1 MNILLINHYAGS
13 LHHGMEYRPYYLA
26 REWVR
31 RGHRVY
37 IVAASCSHLRQQ
49 APDAG
54 AGRRT
59 EQNIDGIRYIWLRTP
74 PYRGNG
80 AARVR
85 NMLAFVARLW
95 REAPRLAR
103 SVAPDA
109 VIASS
114 TYPLDIWPAHRIAR
128 LAGAR
133 LLHEVHDLWPLSPI
147 ELGGHSR
154 RHPFIML
161 LQAAENHACRH
172 ADAIVSILPKVREH
186 LEARGM
192 APHKLHIIPNGA
204 DPDEWAVAS
213 GPVALAPPVP
223 TAPTADSPGAAELA
237 GGRSAKADPTTTP
250 ALVGLAPDR
259 TPALAESCS
268 APDGLRA
275 GLAARPTLTLV
286 KSATS
291 PGSDKPWR
299 GMQAGPATGG
309 IGQASAWSRA
319 TPGTATS
326 AVGPAAPG
334 SGVAETALALAR
346 QALPSLPL
354 LPSELSK
361 LLGQLR
367 DQGKTIVAYA
377 GSHGTANALDTLLD
391 AARLLHDQ
399 PLAFV
404 LVGAGPE
411 KERLQHKA
419 QRRELAQ
426 VHFAAPIAKRHIP
439 ALLASIDIAFLGWQR
454 QPLYRFGIAP
464 NKLLDYMMA
473 GCPVLH
479 AVDAGN
485 DPVAEAGCG
494 VSVAPEDPVA
504 LAEGLLRLLALGA
517 QGRRAMGA
525 CGRRY
530 ALAHFTYA
538 VLAQRFL
545 DVLAQEVPHG

>member
-13 LHHGMEYRPYYLA
+13 IHHGMEYRPYYLA

-31 RGHRVY
+31 RGHRVH
-37 IVAASCSHLRQQ
+37 IVAATCSHLRQQ
-49 APDAG
+49 APSTNAG
-54 AGRRT
+54 AGPWT
-59 EQNIDGIRYIWLRTP
+59 EENIDGIRYLWLPTP

-103 SVAPDA
+103 TVAPHA

-133 LLHEVHDLWPLSPI
+133 LLHEVHDLWPLSPM
-147 ELGGHSR
+147 ELGGYSH

-172 ADAIVSILPKVREH
+172 ADAIVSMLPKVREH
-186 LEARGM
+186 LEERGM

-204 DPDEWAVAS
+204 DPDEWPAPAELPAGVMLDRPTALVDSAQGLRTRNGTAS
-213 GPVALAPPVP
+213 AAGAGPVRRV
-223 TAPTADSPGAAELA
+223 TATG
-237 GGRSAKADPTTTP
+237 
-250 ALVGLAPDR
+250 
-259 TPALAESCS
+259 
-268 APDGLRA
+268 
-275 GLAARPTLTLV
+275 PTLTLV
-286 KSATS
+286 TS
-291 PGSDKPWR
+291 SPK
-299 GMQAGPATGG
+299 
-309 IGQASAWSRA
+309 
-319 TPGTATS
+319 TA
-326 AVGPAAPG
+326 AAPG
-334 SGVAETALALAR
+334 TPPPPARTTSGPASATVATLIRSAGAPAVS
-346 QALPSLPL
+346 AVSAAPSLAQ
-354 LPSELSK
+354 LPPELSK

-367 DQGKTIVAYA
+367 EQGKTIVAYT
-377 GSHGTANALDTLLD
+377 GSHGLANALDNLLH
-391 AARLLHDQ
+391 AARLVHDQ

-411 KERLQHKA
+411 KERLRQKA

-426 VHFAAPIAKRHIP
+426 VHFAAPVAKRHMP
-439 ALLASIDIAFLGWQR
+439 ALLGNIDIAFLGWQR

-494 VSVAPEDPVA
+494 LSVAPEDPAAVA
-504 LAEGLLRLLALGA
+504 HGLLHLLELGPEQRRLLGA
-517 QGRRAMGA
+517 R
-525 CGRRY
+525 GRRY
-530 ALAHFTYA
+530 ALAHLTYP

-545 DVLAQEVPHG
+545 NVLAQETSHG